1 LDTFYQSSIFKKSK
15 CKMFGMF
22 KKKKNKDKKADGGA
36 KGDDAEQTEEEVA
49 AKDMTDA
56 PNTLAPSQDVIDRQN
71 AQPQYDPATAERLR
85 QLSALSDR
93 ERGNSGSNADGGKQ
107 RTRTANFAT
116 AGAGSGKKKKTAVE
130 EKVRHRSMFPGKK
143 SNQPIKPVKGKTTK
157 KVPYRLKGEKFVV
170 YEYYQPTR
178 ILGHGAYAVVC
189 EAVDLRNGQKV
200 AIKKNKGVF
209 QDISDAKRILREIKL
224 LMHFNHD
231 DVIKLL
237 DVIPP
242 EISEI
247 NTFDEVYLVMPRM
260 ETTLARVIKSS
271 QKLTKRHIQFFL
283 YQMLRGLK
291 YIHSAGVIHRDLKPE
306 NILINGGDCNLK
318 ITDFGLARGV
328 YKDDEQE
335 SNNLLTEYVVTRW
348 YRAPEIMVSARMYD
362 SKVDIWSVGCIL
374 AELLL
379 RKPIFPGGNHIEQL
393 KIIFRIIG
401 TPEPDSL
408 EWIKTPEAKKW
419 VGSMKKHEGRN
430 FDELFKGASEDV
442 RDILKQMLLLDP
454 QERQS
459 VEALLEHPSVK
470 ELHNSKREI
479 TCEKFNINFEFEAAI
494 NTIFGVRHMMFE
506 EFTKFNKLQNS
517 RGRKKKAEA
526 KK

>member
-1 LDTFYQSSIFKKSK
+1 
-15 CKMFGMF
+15 
-22 KKKKNKDKKADGGA
+22 
-36 KGDDAEQTEEEVA
+36 
-49 AKDMTDA
+49 
-56 PNTLAPSQDVIDRQN
+56 
-71 AQPQYDPATAERLR
+71 
-85 QLSALSDR
+85 
-93 ERGNSGSNADGGKQ
+93 
-107 RTRTANFAT
+107 
-116 AGAGSGKKKKTAVE
+116 
-130 EKVRHRSMFPGKK
+130 MFPGKK
-143 SNQPIKPVKGKTTK
+143 SNHGMKPVSAVAVKTTK

-242 EISEI
+242 EQDEIS
-247 NTFDEVYLVMPRM
+247 TFDEVYLVMPRM

-328 YKDDEQE
+328 YKEDEQK
-335 SNNLLTEYVVTRW
+335 NLLTEYVVTRW
-348 YRAPEIMVSARMYD
+348 YRAPEVMCSARQYD
-362 SKVDIWSVGCIL
+362 AKVDIWSVGCIL
-374 AELLL
+374 A
-379 RKPIFPGGNHIEQL
+379 
-393 KIIFRIIG
+393 
-401 TPEPDSL
+401 
-408 EWIKTPEAKKW
+408 A
-419 VGSMKKHEGRN
+419 
-430 FDELFKGASEDV
+430 
-442 RDILKQMLLLDP
+442 
-454 QERQS
+454 
-459 VEALLEHPSVK
+459 
-470 ELHNSKREI
+470 
-479 TCEKFNINFEFEAAI
+479 
-494 NTIFGVRHMMFE
+494 
-506 EFTKFNKLQNS
+506 
-517 RGRKKKAEA
+517 
-526 KK
+526 

>member
-1 LDTFYQSSIFKKSK
+1 MPFGIDLFSKKKSSK
-15 CKMFGMF
+15 
-22 KKKKNKDKKADGGA
+22 GG
-36 KGDDAEQTEEEVA
+36 EEEVMPQKPERDA
-49 AKDMTDA
+49 AT
-56 PNTLAPSQDVIDRQN
+56 S
-71 AQPQYDPATAERLR
+71 ERLA
-85 QLSALSDR
+85 QLKQLQNSSASSSTDR
-93 ERGNSGSNADGGKQ
+93 RRTVNVESSSSKKPQKSNSTSRSLFPGGK
-107 RTRTANFAT
+107 TE
-116 AGAGSGKKKKTAVE
+116 KK
-130 EKVRHRSMFPGKK
+130 GGY
-143 SNQPIKPVKGKTTK
+143 KPVTKGKAVK
-157 KVPYRLKGEKFVV
+157 KVPYRIKGEKFLV
-170 YEYYQPTR
+170 YDYYQPIK

-189 EAVDLRNGQKV
+189 EAKDLRNGQKV

-242 EISEI
+242 EQDEIS
-247 NTFDEVYLVMPRM
+247 TFDEVYLVMPRM

-328 YKDDEQE
+328 YKEEEQK
-335 SNNLLTEYVVTRW
+335 NLLTEYVVTRW
-348 YRAPEIMVSARMYD
+348 YRAPEVMCSARMYD
-362 SKVDIWSVGCIL
+362 EKVDTWSVGCIL

-379 RKPIFPGGNHIEQL
+379 RKPLFPGGNHIEQL
-393 KIIFRIIG
+393 KIIFKILG
-401 TPEPDSL
+401 TPTSDNL

-419 VGSMKKHEGRN
+419 VGSMKPNKGKNLE
-430 FDELFKGASEDV
+430 ELFSMTTT
-442 RDILKQMLLLDP
+442 DIRAILLNMLNLDP
-454 QERQS
+454 NQRS
-459 VEALLEHPSVK
+459 DMSTLLEHPAVK
-470 ELHNSKREI
+470 ELHNPAKEK
-479 TCEKFNINFEFEAAI
+479 TCQEFNIQFEFEQSI

-506 EFTKFNKLQNS
+506 EFSNFTRLQAQ
-517 RGRKKKAEA
+517 KKAAKAA
-526 KK
+526 KKAKSPAAKSPGQ

>member
-1 LDTFYQSSIFKKSK
+1 
-15 CKMFGMF
+15 
-22 KKKKNKDKKADGGA
+22 
-36 KGDDAEQTEEEVA
+36 
-49 AKDMTDA
+49 
-56 PNTLAPSQDVIDRQN
+56 
-71 AQPQYDPATAERLR
+71 
-85 QLSALSDR
+85 
-93 ERGNSGSNADGGKQ
+93 
-107 RTRTANFAT
+107 
-116 AGAGSGKKKKTAVE
+116 
-130 EKVRHRSMFPGKK
+130 MFPGKK
-143 SNQPIKPVKGKTTK
+143 SNHGMKPVSAVAVKTTK

-242 EISEI
+242 EQDEIS
-247 NTFDEVYLVMPRM
+247 TFDEVYLVMPRM

-306 NILINGGDCNLK
+306 NILINGGNCNLK

-328 YKDDEQE
+328 YKEEEAEQ
-335 SNNLLTEYVVTRW
+335 NLLTEYVVTRW

-362 SKVDIWSVGCIL
+362 EKVDIWSVGCIL

-379 RKPIFPGGNHIEQL
+379 RKPLFPGGNHIEQL
-393 KIIFRIIG
+393 KIIFKVIG
-401 TPEPDSL
+401 TPNSDSL

-419 VGSMKKHEGRN
+419 VGGMKKCEGRN

-442 RDILKQMLLLDP
+442 RDILKLMLLLDP
-454 QERQS
+454 EKRQP
-459 VEALLEHPSVK
+459 VESLLEHPSVK
-470 ELHNSKREI
+470 ELHNVKRET
-479 TCEKFNINFEFEAAI
+479 TCEIFNISFEMEAAI
-494 NTIFGVRHMMFE
+494 NTIFGVRHMMFV
-506 EFTKFNKLQNS
+506 EFTKFNKLQAA
-517 RGRKKKAEA
+517 RGKKKQKQKSSKPPTGTPKE
-526 KK
+526 